1 MTPKPDNRE
10 DNVERLQQAV
20 QNTEENLHEAED
32 YLNEFADEIS
42 SGERDAIQAK
52 NERRKN
58 SMQSMKNE
66 IRDEA
71 ND

>member
-42 SGERDAIQAK
+42 SEERDAIQAK